1 MITWLAG
8 LAWGAPEIAP
18 IDEEIGLRIA
28 GGTSFL
34 VADKDGVPDANRL
47 FVTTGLT
54 LARID
59 ATAVIFEPAFAFGY
73 SEMERFSFRVGGN
86 IEVEWRAKAH
96 TSLYGS
102 LGLHYFR
109 SFTDPEIRK
118 GALVRGAVGIRLA
131 TGGKAF
137 VGFEP
142 LAIERFPNGEGVMTP
157 LRSRWGVEVT
167 FISAGVRL

>member
-1 MITWLAG
+1 MIALLAAVAG
-8 LAWGAPEIAP
+8 AADLPPLDDWG
-18 IDEEIGLRIA
+18 RIRVL

-47 FVTTGLT
+47 FVTTGFTVFT
-54 LARID
+54 LDR
-59 ATAVIFEPAFAFGY
+59 TNLVVEPAFAFGY
-73 SEMERFSFRVGGN
+73 SEMERWSFRVGAN
-86 IEVEWRAKAH
+86 LEAEWVPEDH

-109 SFTDPEIRK
+109 SFTDPEIRR
-118 GALVRGAVGIRLA
+118 GALWRAAVGLRLA

-137 VGFEP
+137 IGFEP
-142 LAIERFPNGEGVMTP
+142 LAIERFPNGEGVRTP

-167 FISAGVRL
+167 FLSAGVRL